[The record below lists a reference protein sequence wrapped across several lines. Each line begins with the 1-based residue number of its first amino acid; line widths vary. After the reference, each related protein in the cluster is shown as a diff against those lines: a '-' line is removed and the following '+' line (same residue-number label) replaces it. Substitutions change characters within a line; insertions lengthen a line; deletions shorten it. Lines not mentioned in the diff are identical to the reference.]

1 MGGEALMRE
10 VAEGF
15 SAADLRPL
23 FDAIDDD
30 IVWRS
35 GSTIVGALPFGGV
48 YRGRRGIVQYT
59 SELAHAYSYQHF
71 RPKEID
77 GRRAIVWGWFE
88 VTGECV
94 PAIGGAAFVRPLP
107 LTP

>member
-1 MGGEALMRE
+1 
-10 VAEGF
+10 
-15 SAADLRPL
+15 
-23 FDAIDDD
+23 
-30 IVWRS
+30 
-35 GSTIVGALPFGGV
+35 VGALPFVGV

-94 PAIGGAAFVRPLP
+94 PANGGAAFVRPFTFDSVIRWRLRRGRIVEHQAFFDANA
-107 LTP
+107 LIQQTR